1 MGSSDDAVRAL
12 AAARRR
18 RRVAAGRRGAL
29 EWVVAVG
36 VAVVAALVIKTWVAQ
51 AFVIPSGSMENTLL
65 VGDRVLVSKL
75 SYRLGDVDRGD
86 VIVFDNPTPQ
96 PGQPGQLIKRVVAV
110 GGDTVAAAD
119 GRLIVNGEV
128 QDEPW
133 VKPDAAGAPGT
144 TTMQGACGRYRPDEE
159 IVVPDG
165 HVFVLGDNRGQSLDG
180 RCYGPVDEDEIV
192 GHAFVRLWPVGRI
205 GLL

>member
-1 MGSSDDAVRAL
+1 MATSDEAAREF

-18 RRVAAGRRGAL
+18 RRIAAGRRGAV

-36 VAVVAALVIKTWVAQ
+36 VAVIAALVIKTWVAQ

-75 SYRLGDVDRGD
+75 SYRLGSVDRGD
-86 VIVFDNPTPQ
+86 VIVFDNPSPQ
-96 PGQPGQLIKRVVAV
+96 QGQPAQLIKRVVAV
-110 GGDTVAAAD
+110 GGDTVAARD
-119 GRLIVNGEV
+119 GRLVVNDEV

-133 VKPDAAGAPGT
+133 VKVDASGAPAA

-180 RCYGPVDEDEIV
+180 RCFGPVDEAEIV

>member
-1 MGSSDDAVRAL
+1 MTGPDEAAREL

-18 RRVAAGRRGAL
+18 RRVAAGRRGVL

-36 VAVVAALVIKTWVAQ
+36 VAVVAALVIKAWVAQ

-65 VGDRVLVSKL
+65 IGDRVLVSKL
-75 SYRLGDVDRGD
+75 SYRVGSVDRGD
-86 VIVFDNPTPQ
+86 VIVFDNPAPQ
-96 PGQPGQLIKRVVAV
+96 PGQPAQLIKRVVAV
-110 GGDTVAAAD
+110 AGDTVAARD
-119 GRLIVNGEV
+119 GRLVVNDEV

-133 VKPDAAGAPGT
+133 VKPDATGAPAA
-144 TTMQGACGRYRPDEE
+144 TTMQGACGRYRPDDE
-159 IVVPDG
+159 IVIPDG

-180 RCYGPVDEDEIV
+180 RCYGPVDEDQIV
-192 GHAFVRLWPVGRI
+192 GHAFVRLWPIGRI